1 MAEKKT
7 IELEVKTNIDSAK
20 GQFDSL
26 SKSIDKT
33 TKSASDLDATFEEVY
48 GDLQPLT
55 TRMGEAEDRLYELA
69 LAGKETT
76 DEYKNLLNVVANYR
90 RTQIQTDL
98 VVDSAATT
106 LSQKMTGAV
115 SGVAGAF
122 SAAQGAMGLFGS
134 ESENVQK
141 ALLKVQSAMALSQGI
156 ESIVNAKNQFLQLG
170 SVIKTK
176 LIGAFSSLKSAI
188 VSTGIGLFVIAIGV
202 LIANFDK
209 LKNVVSEN
217 TANAQKFADSTRM
230 EGVAARETAND
241 FAEYERTLKRLG
253 YAEDEIRKKRGNKL
267 KDAIASTEKEIE
279 ANKKLYKEQLKNLE
293 TVYKYDKLGLNA
305 TGRALYGSE
314 EDAAKTREYI
324 KELRKDLEKLKN
336 DQFDLQQ
343 KEKEEEK
350 TADKVVKSSKKKVV
364 AKKDELA
371 EKLKAEKDY
380 LEEISKVEESWLR
393 LIADI
398 AEKQQSKQNKDKE
411 DRIQAAK
418 KAEEDI
424 YHNAKGFLQ
433 AAVIDDENNLQ
444 AKKDLLEVEK
454 EILLQNKELTE
465 GEIAS
470 IEAKYRKDRE
480 QLDKDE
486 LVKKQHIE
494 QQKLRMA
501 QDSIGVLQDALSL
514 FTAKNE
520 KDARRQFKINKA
532 LSLSSAIVNTALAV
546 TGALTA
552 GGNPIKLA
560 TGAQFVEAGI
570 AAASGGVSIAKI
582 SATQFGGFGSSDTGG
597 SGNKNTPSTP
607 STSSGVIAPKFNV
620 VGASTNQLNTLQQQ
634 PIQAYVVSG
643 DVTSAQSLDRNRIKN
658 ATL

>member
-7 IELEVKTNIDSAK
+7 IELEIKTDSVK
-20 GQFDSL
+20 SL
-26 SKSIDKT
+26 
-33 TKSASDLDATFEEVY
+33 
-48 GDLQPLT
+48 
-55 TRMGEAEDRLYELA
+55 
-69 LAGKETT
+69 
-76 DEYKNLLNVVANYR
+76 
-90 RTQIQTDL
+90 RTQLREAQQEVQILSEKFGATSREATEAARRAAQLKDAIGDAKALTDAFNPDAKFKAL
-98 VVDSAATT
+98 TSS
-106 LSQKMTGAV
+106 LG
-115 SGVAGAF
+115 GVASGFTAY
-122 SAAQGAMGLFGS
+122 QGAMGLAGV
-134 ESENVQK
+134 ESKELEKQ
-141 ALLKVQSAMALSQGI
+141 LLKVQAAMALSTGLQQMG
-156 ESIVNAKNQFLQLG
+156 EARDSFVQLG
-170 SVIKTK
+170 AVIKTK
-176 LIGAFSSLKSAI
+176 LISAFSSLKSALI
-188 VSTGIGLFVIAIGV
+188 STGIGLFVIAIGV

-293 TVYKYDKLGLNA
+293 TVYGYDKLGLNA

-324 KELRKDLEKLKN
+324 QELRKDLEKLKN
-336 DQFDLQQ
+336 DQFDLEQ
-343 KEKEEEK
+343 KAKEEEK

-380 LEEISKVEESWLR
+380 LEEISKAEESWLR

-398 AEKQQSKQNKDKE
+398 AEKQQAKQKKDQE

-424 YHNAKGFLQ
+424 YNNAKGFLQ

-465 GEIAS
+465 GEIAA

-480 QLDKDE
+480 QLDKDDLAKKKILENQKLQAVQDTFSTIGNLAE
-486 LVKKQHIE
+486 LFAGKSRK
-494 QQKLRMA
+494 QQKAAFEIQKAANIANATIDTYKAA
-501 QDSIGVLQDALSL
+501 QGAY
-514 FTAKNE
+514 A
-520 KDARRQFKINKA
+520 
-532 LSLSSAIVNTALAV
+532 SLSSIPVVGVGL
-546 TGALTA
+546 
-552 GGNPIKLA
+552 
-560 TGAQFVEAGI
+560 GI
-570 AAASGGVSIAKI
+570 AAAAAATSAGLLNVKRIASQKFGSTPASGG
-582 SATQFGGFGSSDTGG
+582 GGGG
-597 SGNKNTPSTP
+597 GGTTPSTP
-607 STSSGVIAPKFNV
+607 NTSSGVIAPKFNV
-620 VGASTNQLNTLQQQ
+620 VGSSANQLNTLQQQ